1 MLSVLYFLNSEYI
14 FCISL
19 GQLPMAIFTFEPHE
33 YRRNLDIVG
42 DYINQSSLYLA
53 KISGDPIDKTRSWV
67 MRNMQP
73 DGLFPMQDPMITY
86 LARETRGNREL
97 YNGVWEPMG
106 YKKEERYDGTFLAYL
121 KRICDNDLIVAPTL
135 TVTLPSKFKKSI
147 IAQYIGDNLKLRKMY
162 KSKMFELELQGDADA
177 AAFYD
182 IMQTVCKI
190 KNNSVSGAHASPST
204 ILFNKSSHSI
214 LTSTCRIATSYGNA
228 NNEKFLMGNRHYWCP
243 DIVLANITAIIQ
255 NTDYDLLRLALNTY
269 NLYIPTVADTME
281 CITYSSNEY
290 WRDETSL
297 KAVLRLVEGLNDE
310 ERAAFVYTSDL
321 YHLAKHN
328 PGVVR
333 DLITDFIQVSDNDQF
348 PDPDSLLKQLDG
360 YSLPFSIALCSDFT
374 TGITLGDLK
383 KKSFGDF
390 CKVAA
395 TGHQVLN
402 NVEKYKILIQGLW
415 RPKLLACSIAILPSI
430 KRKAV
435 VTSDT
440 DSSIFTT
447 QYWTEWY
454 RGQLDF
460 SNESFRVANAIIFLT
475 AKLVSHNL
483 ALMSANLGVDVK
495 QIHQLN
501 MKNEYYFPIFTLTP
515 SAKHYYAQQLCREG
529 SVYVKPKL
537 EIKGVELRSS
547 TAPESVMEKLREYV
561 MWLMNSAMSGG
572 KLRLRDVLKPI
583 YEVEKAVMNDID
595 TGGHEYLRSLQIKDP
610 DSYIDKE
617 DAAAYKQH
625 LFWEEV
631 LAPKY
636 GSAGEPPYSAIKV
649 SLSVNNKTAVKTWLD
664 AIEDKPLSN
673 RLEQW
678 FLRNGKTSLPTVF
691 LPASVIEE
699 YSVPK
704 EILSVT
710 DKRKLLMGIVSP
722 FYLVLESLG
731 IYMRN
736 TQLNNMVYDIYEQS
750 QYIVQQNG
758 LLTSADQESR
768 ITR

>member
-1 MLSVLYFLNSEYI
+1 M
-14 FCISL
+14 
-19 GQLPMAIFTFEPHE
+19 PIFTFEPTE
-33 YRRNLDIVG
+33 YKRNLDIVG
-42 DYINQSSLYLA
+42 EYVNQGSLYLN
-53 KISGDPIDKTRSWV
+53 KISGDPIEETRGWLL
-67 MRNMQP
+67 RNIQP
-73 DGLFPMQDPMITY
+73 DGLIPLQDPAIVY

-97 YNGVWEPMG
+97 YNGQWEPMG
-106 YKKEERYDGTFLAYL
+106 YKKQDRYDGTFLAYL

-147 IAQYIGDNLKLRKMY
+147 IAQYIGDNLKLRKKY
-162 KSKMFELELQGDADA
+162 KSKMFELELQGDVDA

-228 NNEKFLMGNRHYWCP
+228 NNEKFLMGNRHYWSP
-243 DIVLANITAIIQ
+243 DVVLSNITAIIQ
-255 NTDYDLLRLALNTY
+255 NTDYDLLRLAIHTY
-269 NLYIPTVADTME
+269 NLHIPSIDETME
-281 CITYSSNEY
+281 CILYSTNEY
-290 WRDETSL
+290 WRDQACVDKIREL
-297 KAVLRLVEGLNDE
+297 VKALNDE
-310 ERAAFVYTSDL
+310 ERVAFVYTSDM

-328 PGVVR
+328 PVIVKQ
-333 DLITDFIQVSDNDQF
+333 LLTDFIQVSDDANF
-348 PDPDSLLKQLDG
+348 PNPDDMLKQLDG

-383 KKSFGDF
+383 KKSYGDF

-395 TGHQVLN
+395 TGNSVLN
-402 NVEKYKILIQGLW
+402 TVEKYKILIQGLW
-415 RPKLLACSIAILPSI
+415 RPKLLAHSVAVLPSI

-447 QYWTEWY
+447 QYWTTWY

-460 SNESFRVANAIIFLT
+460 GNESFRVANAVIFLT

-483 ALMSANLGVDVK
+483 ALMSANLGVDVS

-583 YEVEKAVMNDID
+583 YEVEKAVMDDIN

-610 DSYIDKE
+610 DSYVDKE
-617 DAAAYKQH
+617 DAGAYKQH

-649 SLSVNNKTAVKTWLD
+649 SLSINNKTAVKSWVEGMAD
-664 AIEDKPLSN
+664 RPLAE
-673 RLEQW
+673 RLENW
-678 FLRNGKTSLPTVF
+678 FLRNGKTSLSTVF

-699 YSVPK
+699 YSVPT

-731 IYMRN
+731 IYLRN
-736 TQLNNMVYDIYEQS
+736 TQLNNMVFDIYEQS
-750 QYIVQQNG
+750 HFVVQQNG
-758 LLTSADQESR
+758 LLTGGDQETVIAR
-768 ITR
+768 